1 VAKPPGDQ
9 PRKPVYFTIVSEG
22 FPSVVGLRG
31 DTFPC
36 KSAASTPR
44 IMLNRLSRLVVD
56 RSPREAAVAI
66 GAAWLAFLSALPFAE
81 SDGVDL
87 AYMLIGGA
95 IGAGIIVT
103 GFAAASRVRPLRQKH
118 GAESF
123 RRGAMAIALG
133 AASGVVNLGINLA
146 LAAHPAIGP
155 LLRERFVTLSPWQT
169 SFAAPVLEEIAYRL
183 FFLSV
188 LAWIV
193 GRFVRN
199 PRTAFWVAMGLTAVF
214 FGAMHLFRPM
224 PEQGSAALLYSVA
237 IVVKT
242 GGMSLLF
249 AWLFWRRGLPHAM
262 LAHSAANAAHELLD
276 PLLFG

>member
-1 VAKPPGDQ
+1 M
-9 PRKPVYFTIVSEG
+9 E
-22 FPSVVGLRG
+22 
-31 DTFPC
+31 
-36 KSAASTPR
+36 
-44 IMLNRLSRLVVD
+44 NRLSRLVVD
-56 RSPREAAVAI
+56 RSPRHAAVAI
-66 GAAWLAFLSALPFAE
+66 GAAWIAFLVALPLFE

-87 AYMLIGGA
+87 GYMVIGGLF
-95 IGAGIIVT
+95 GAAFIVT

-123 RRGAMAIALG
+123 RRAAMAIA
-133 AASGVVNLGINLA
+133 SGVAAGIVNLGVNVA

-169 SFAAPVLEEIAYRL
+169 SFAAPILEEIAYRL

-193 GRFVRN
+193 GRFARN
-199 PRTAFWVAMGLTAVF
+199 PRTTFWVSMGLTAVF

-224 PEQGSAALLYSVA
+224 PDEGPAALLYGVA

-276 PLLFG
+276 PLFFG